1 MDGTQ
6 TWQEIK
12 VGWRWVQIRTGKYK
26 YEETPHIL
34 VRRELREVSH
44 LCPCIFNFKVSVYV

>member
-44 LCPCIFNFKVSVYV
+44 LCPCIFNFNVSVYV